1 MTKKMLVIVNTA
13 TILLLLALM
22 VVTKSALPLSLLTVS
37 ILSFLVYIVNPTEEK
52 SLSESQEVRCEEKTT
67 EEPSPKPILRDKR
80 ETDSLTGLYTR
91 SYFIRNAEELIEK
104 GEQEF
109 SIFSIDLNK
118 FKIIN
123 DLQGHHIGD
132 VVLKEIGTRLKALN
146 NKTLFFA
153 RFGGDEFVALFLSTS
168 DNKISEVGNHIKE
181 TIRQRITHDKF
192 EYEVG
197 ASIGVARYPDD
208 AQTLTDLLKLAD
220 FAMYYAKRNDLTDLF
235 LITEEFNK
243 QFAKRKH
250 YEKLLRD
257 LDTQKNELML
267 YFQPHFSL
275 QANELVGVEII
286 VKWHH
291 PTEGILEGDEFLP
304 ISEEMGIIQH
314 ITKWTFLNALAQIK
328 EWNDKYNRE
337 LTVNLNVSQSC
348 MYHRIFFTNVSH
360 MIDAFQIKP
369 YWLRISLSEFSVM
382 HAPEYIKKLLHSIL
396 NLGAEI
402 SVTDFGSGQ
411 ICIGLL
417 KYIYAKYLKTDASI
431 VHELEYDKNTYDTLK
446 GIILMAEGM
455 GIKTIVKGVEN
466 SAQLN
471 ILRDLN
477 CDIVLGS
484 YLGEPAL
491 KEEFEKRFLEDNENM
506 VVAGQ

>member
-1 MTKKMLVIVNTA
+1 MTKKMLVIINVA
-13 TILLLLALM
+13 TILLLLTLL
-22 VVTKSALPLSLLTVS
+22 VITKSTLSLSLFTVS
-37 ILSFLVYIVNPTEEK
+37 ILSFLVYIIHPSEENAPAAN
-52 SLSESQEVRCEEKTT
+52 QERSDVKKP
-67 EEPSPKPILRDKR
+67 EEPARNFVVRDKR

-91 SYFIRNAEELIEK
+91 SYFIRNAEELIEM
-104 GEQEF
+104 GGQEF
-109 SIFSIDLNK
+109 SILSIDLNK

-132 VVLKEIGTRLKALN
+132 VVLKEIGKRLKALN
-146 NKTLFFA
+146 NENLFFA
-153 RFGGDEFVALFLSTS
+153 RFGGDEFVALFSST
-168 DNKISEVGNHIKE
+168 DYDRISEVGNRIKE
-181 TIRQRITHDKF
+181 SIKQRITHDKF

-197 ASIGVARYPDD
+197 ASIGVARYPND

-243 QFAKRKH
+243 EFAKRKH

-257 LDTQKNELML
+257 LDTQKNELTL
-267 YFQPHFSL
+267 YFQPQFSL
-275 QANELVGVEII
+275 QAKELVGIEII

-291 PTEGILEGDEFLP
+291 PTEGIIDENDFLP

-360 MIDAFQIKP
+360 MIEAFQIKP
-369 YWLRISLSEFSVM
+369 HWLRISLSEFSVM
-382 HAPEYIKKLLHSIL
+382 HAPEYIKKLLQSID

-402 SVTDFGSGQ
+402 SITDFGSGQ
-411 ICIGLL
+411 ICLGLL
-417 KYIYAKYLKTDASI
+417 KYIYVKYLKTDASI
-431 VHELEYDKNTYDTLK
+431 ISELEYDKNKFDTLK
-446 GIILMAEGM
+446 GIIMLAEGM
-455 GIKTIVKGVEN
+455 GIKTIVKGVAN
-466 SAQLN
+466 STQLN

-477 CDIVLGS
+477 CDVVLGS
-484 YLGEPAL
+484 YLGEPVL
-491 KEEFEKRFLEDNENM
+491 KEEFEKRFLENGENLTL
-506 VVAGQ
+506 